1 MNVLRRL
8 FGMTVV
14 ALLAGL
20 VGVGIGLLVAPATG
34 SDTRA
39 WLAGKVQKHGPAVKQ
54 NIQKAGNSVG
64 DAAEFVA
71 AQVEAVTDND

>member
-34 SDTRA
+34 SD
-39 WLAGKVQKHGPAVKQ
+39 LSLIH
-54 NIQKAGNSVG
+54 I
-64 DAAEFVA
+64 
-71 AQVEAVTDND
+71 